1 MLKLT
6 LKAARVNKGLTQQEA
21 AKRLKISNK
30 TLLRWEKGE
39 TMPTAN
45 YILALCEL
53 YEIGYDNINFL
64 P

>member
-21 AKRLKISNK
+21 ARRLKISNK

-53 YEIGYDNINFL
+53 YEVGYDNINFL